1 MIVAGFGFRAGA
13 PLESLRAALR
23 LAQRGHPSVTHL
35 ATVTDKLSGLSPLG
49 QALDLP
55 VLAISPEALSSV
67 ATPTRSVASLAAY
80 ASGSVAEASALCA
93 AGLLSL
99 APTAWAQTAASS
111 PAPMPAAAPRI
122 V

>member
-67 ATPTRSVASLAAY
+67 ATPPRSVASLAAY

-93 AGLLSL
+93 AGRGARLLG
-99 APTAWAQTAASS
+99 PRHVS
-111 PAPMPAAAPRI
+111 PDRMATCAIAEGPQS
-122 V
+122 